1 MPPAITV
8 SFFEKGRGLLWS
20 GDIHPSK
27 LEEKRLEAETN
38 CETERAE
45 AIEAAMAE
53 ALRLRPDRRWIDVAA
68 RVRVMR

>member
-1 MPPAITV
+1 M
-8 SFFEKGRGLLWS
+8 LWS